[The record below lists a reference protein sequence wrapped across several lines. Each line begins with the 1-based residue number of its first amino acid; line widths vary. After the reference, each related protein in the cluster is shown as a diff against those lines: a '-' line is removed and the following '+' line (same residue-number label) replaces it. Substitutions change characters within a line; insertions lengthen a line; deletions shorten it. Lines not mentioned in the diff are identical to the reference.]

1 MPDSSRLY
9 LGFQFFCL
17 EIENLALQWGWIV
30 MIKFFEFFYRNGSQQ
45 ETLIFIQLFIFT
57 FMFFSK

>member
-1 MPDSSRLY
+1 MPDPSRLY
-9 LGFQFFCL
+9 LGFQFFYL

-45 ETLIFIQLFIFT
+45 ETLIFIQLFLFT